1 MEFRRFF
8 ERLAHVVDKGFDP
21 GGLATIRRVHSLAP
35 LPFRGATYSA
45 VFTLLPLL
53 TGKGR
58 EHHGEILREAAQL
71 IEGGQLKPLLDLR
84 QFTLQTAEAAHELL
98 VSGAAQGRSVVEI

>member
-1 MEFRRFF
+1 MSC
-8 ERLAHVVDKGFDP
+8 L
-21 GGLATIRRVHSLAP
+21 GLGLHSLAP
-35 LPFRGATYSA
+35 LSFRGATYSG

-53 TGKGR
+53 TGEGG

-71 IEGGQLKPLLDLR
+71 IEAAQLKPLLDPR

-98 VSGAAQGRSVVEI
+98 VSGTAQGRLVVEI

>member
-1 MEFRRFF
+1 MVSC
-8 ERLAHVVDKGFDP
+8 LGW
-21 GGLATIRRVHSLAP
+21 GTHSLAP
-35 LPFRGATYSA
+35 LSLRGATYSG

-71 IEGGQLKPLLDLR
+71 IEAGQLKPLLDPR

-98 VSGAAQGRSVVEI
+98 VSGAAQGRLVVEI